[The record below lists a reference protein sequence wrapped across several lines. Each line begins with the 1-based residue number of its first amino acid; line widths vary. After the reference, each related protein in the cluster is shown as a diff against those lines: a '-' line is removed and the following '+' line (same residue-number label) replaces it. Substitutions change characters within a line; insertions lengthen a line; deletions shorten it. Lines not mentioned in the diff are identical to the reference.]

1 MPTGIENKLPT
12 VTKVRPTALRALLS
26 ILPAS
31 NNPAPVPM
39 INRVMLIMPT
49 SGSVRGTSRMMSSLS
64 FLKLL
69 HVVDQR
75 YRIQKRQGH
84 GIGTLKTAF
93 PLQCSKQRAY
103 AQKYELVQV
112 HQRQCA
118 MCKGNDFMRTRKP
131 LA

>member
-26 ILPAS
+26 TLPAS
-31 NNPAPVPM
+31 NKPAPVPM
-39 INRVMLIMPT
+39 INRVTLIMPT

-75 YRIQKRQGH
+75 YRMQKRQGD
-84 GIGTLKTAF
+84 GIGTLEAALPF
-93 PLQCSKQRAY
+93 QCSKQSAF
-103 AQKYELVQV
+103 AQKS
-112 HQRQCA
+112 
-118 MCKGNDFMRTRKP
+118 
-131 LA
+131 

>member
-26 ILPAS
+26 SLPAS

-49 SGSVRGTSRMMSSLS
+49 SGSVRGTSRMMSSLI

-69 HVVDQR
+69 HIVDQR
-75 YRIQKRQGH
+75 CRIRKRQGH
-84 GIGTLKTAF
+84 GIGTLAPPHKVGAGHGDMMQF
-93 PLQCSKQRAY
+93 
-103 AQKYELVQV
+103 V
-112 HQRQCA
+112 
-118 MCKGNDFMRTRKP
+118 M
-131 LA
+131 